1 MKQSVRSKLFLIV
14 PLIIFIYIATMTI
27 ISYPRYSQSGKMDE
41 FYFVIVTSLMV
52 CVLLFFVLR
61 KRQKLRE
68 RRRK

>member
-14 PLIIFIYIATMTI
+14 PLIIFIYIATMAI

-52 CVLLFFVLR
+52 CVL
-61 KRQKLRE
+61 
-68 RRRK
+68 